1 MFSDQ
6 CFVEENICV
15 ISEGEFVSQYKF
27 FRVDFYLVLDEE
39 GIVVNKNVGWNEID
53 GYIDLV
59 DLDLMVLED
68 FFWDKLYIV
77 IYFKELFIEL
87 VLCKD

>member
-15 ISEGEFVSQYKF
+15 ISEGEFVSQYKV